1 MKTTKENSML
11 NELRNVYSNNNWSDK
26 EMYHDIAEGVE
37 ILRKENDFTDF
48 TSKERI
54 AIMES
59 QVRSLMNDFRFYD
72 NFCNK
77 LRKSQFFM
85 LILNGLLVGSL
96 IGLLIKGL

>member
-1 MKTTKENSML
+1 MKRKENSML
-11 NELRNVYSNNNWSDK
+11 NELRNVYSNNNWSNK

-59 QVRSLMNDFRFYD
+59 QVRSLMNDFKFY
-72 NFCNK
+72 NYLCNK
-77 LRKSQFFM
+77 LRKSQMFM
-85 LILNGLLVGSL
+85 LILNGLLVGSV